1 MLSKIGSLE
10 NHNVKTENNKIF
22 KKEILKNV
30 RIVYNARL
38 DIIEEFEKE
47 IFLMGL
53 EIKQQLIEDIIEE
66 SQEPKKTLE

>member
-10 NHNVKTENNKIF
+10 NHNAKTENNKIF

-53 EIKQQLIEDIIEE
+53 EIKQQQIEDLIEE

>member
-47 IFLMGL
+47 FFLMGL